1 MRNQWWRRLRT
12 SAGPERTERNNRYL
26 AGGLAFT
33 AGMVNSVGFLAVAI
47 YTSHMTGLTAIL
59 ADQIVL
65 GGYTAALHAALGGGS
80 FIVGAMMCA
89 IIFNWG
95 RRRGHESKFALV
107 LFIEA
112 LATLLI
118 GLLAEKTTDLGL
130 IWPVVMVLCWTM
142 GLQNALITK
151 VTDAQIRTTH
161 VTGMVTDIGIELGK
175 FLYRNR
181 PDDPDPVRASGSR
194 LQLHTMIVGL
204 FFLGGVV
211 GALLG
216 SAISFLTVLPAAA
229 ILFLLSSFPIYA
241 DLRSGAFVRPC
252 PRGADVRNA
261 GWRGPGSRRR

>member
-1 MRNQWWRRLRT
+1 MLSQWWRRLRT
-12 SAGPERTERNNRYL
+12 LAGPERTDRNNRYL
-26 AGGLAFT
+26 SGGLAFT

-47 YTSHMTGLTAIL
+47 YTSHMTGLTSIL

-65 GGYTAALHAALGGGS
+65 GGYGTALHAALGGAS

-107 LFIEA
+107 LFVEA

-118 GLLAEKTTDLGL
+118 GLLAERTTAMGFA
-130 IWPVVMVLCWTM
+130 WPVVMVLCWTM

-151 VTDAQIRTTH
+151 ASNAQIRTTH

-175 FLYRNR
+175 MLYRNR
-181 PDDPDPVRASGSR
+181 PADPDPVRASGSR
-194 LQLHTMIVGL
+194 LRLHVVIVGL

-216 SAISFLTVLPAAA
+216 GVIGFLTVLPAAA
-229 ILFLLSSFPIYA
+229 ILFLLSAFPIWA
-241 DLRSGAFVRPC
+241 DLRSGAFVRPH
-252 PRGADVRNA
+252 R
-261 GWRGPGSRRR
+261 